1 MAFMKQLQG
10 LLLFIPGT
18 IWGVS
23 YIVVEL
29 LLPILPPF
37 TLTLYRTIIST
48 IMLYAMLRM
57 VGGSLPKT
65 IKGWGPFVLL
75 SLLNQSTPFAL
86 STWGQLELEGGLTAI
101 LQSTAPLFTVLL
113 AAWLT
118 TDDKLTASKLC
129 GVLVGLVG
137 VIVLIGPSVLLGLTD
152 NLLSQL
158 AVISAAILYG
168 FGAIYLRHVFKTQ
181 PTHFTPWQLRLRI
194 VTAQFIA
201 AAVTLVPF
209 SLWFDSPWQLT
220 VTPIAFA
227 YLLFLGIGMTLL
239 ATFLYYYLVETLGA
253 TRASATM
260 YLIPIAGVLAGVV
273 VLGEALT
280 PNIIA
285 ALVLILIGVVL
296 VNHKPKTPVL
306 KESYPSV

>member
-1 MAFMKQLQG
+1 MKQFQG

-18 IWGVS
+18 VWGVS

-48 IMLYAMLRM
+48 IMLYALLRL
-57 VGGSLPKT
+57 VGGSLPQT
-65 IKGWGPFVLL
+65 IKEWAPFVLL
-75 SLLNQSTPFAL
+75 SILNQSLPFVL
-86 STWGQLELEGGLTAI
+86 STWGQLQLDGGLTSI

-118 TDDKLTASKLC
+118 SDEALNISKIIGILLGLI
-129 GVLVGLVG
+129 GVV
-137 VIVLIGPSVLLGLTD
+137 VLIGPNVLFGLTN

-158 AVISAAILYG
+158 AVIGAAALYA
-168 FGAIYLRHVFKTQ
+168 FGAIHLRHIFKTQ
-181 PTHFTPWQLRLRI
+181 PKNFTPWQLRLRI
-194 VTAQFIA
+194 VTAQFMVATFSLI
-201 AAVTLVPF
+201 PF
-209 SLWFDSPWQLT
+209 SLWFDSPWELT
-220 VTPIAFA
+220 VTPTAIG

-253 TRASATM
+253 ARASATM
-260 YLIPIAGVLAGVV
+260 YLIPIAGVLAGVI

-280 PNIIA
+280 ANMIS
-285 ALVLILIGVVL
+285 ALVLILLGVVL
-296 VNHKPKTPVL
+296 VNHKPKQKVFKSSHSHT
-306 KESYPSV
+306 